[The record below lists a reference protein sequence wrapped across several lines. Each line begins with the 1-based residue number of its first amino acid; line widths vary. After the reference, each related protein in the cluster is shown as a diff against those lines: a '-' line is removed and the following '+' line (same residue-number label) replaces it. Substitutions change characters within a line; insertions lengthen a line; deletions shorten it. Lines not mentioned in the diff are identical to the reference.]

1 MGKSYVKFLEL
12 AQLCRSK
19 AYMETDDFGLKV
31 NLLYFDKVKAGL
43 NTCYRNNKGIFSI
56 TFLLDLSYNKNAEF
70 STHMTKRLVQG
81 YTYFI
86 TQAGNKLEY
95 IGYNKECGDNGIDY
109 LELNFLN
116 NQSKGV
122 ENEQTTS
129 Y

>member
-1 MGKSYVKFLEL
+1 MGKFYVKALEL
-12 AQLCRSK
+12 TQLCRGK
-19 AYMETDDFGLKV
+19 AYMDTDDFGLKV
-31 NLLYFDKVKAGL
+31 NLLYFDKVKAAL
-43 NTCYRNNKGIFSI
+43 NTCYRNNEGIFSV
-56 TFLLDLSYNKNAEF
+56 TFLLDLSYDKNEEF
-70 STHMTKRLVQG
+70 STNMAKRLVQG

-95 IGYNKECGDNGIDY
+95 IGYNKECGDNGIVY

-116 NQSKGV
+116 NQIKGV

>member
-1 MGKSYVKFLEL
+1 MGKFYIKALEL
-12 AQLCRSK
+12 AQLGRDK
-19 AYMETDDFGLKV
+19 AYMDTDDFGLRV
-31 NLLYFDKVKAGL
+31 NLLYFDKVKATL
-43 NTCYRNNKGIFSI
+43 KTCYRNNEGIFSVM
-56 TFLLDLSYNKNAEF
+56 FLLDLSYNKNAEF
-70 STHMTKRLVQG
+70 SNNITKRLVQG

-95 IGYNKECGDNGIDY
+95 IGYNKECNNNGNVY